1 MSMPVFWEFDGI
13 CGAGVS
19 ETWMIDCTWFQTK
32 QPPKS
37 TLFAGPTVRGFNL
50 EVSKISAAQSF
61 LKIGYPSSSSG
72 LKLYFPYSNLHDL
85 GVIPPSP
92 HFGTSQIY
100 WLFHIYIDIYIY
112 IYWLIYIYIHVYIY
126 IPNYIHIINTNV
138 YINIYPHRNP
148 HVLLASHLPFPPGT
162 ARETKRLD
170 GVTRAP
176 LYSAMGD
183 VADGLATLRAHQQWP
198 DVFCVGMGEKHA
210 VLLFG
215 GGFFGWVMV
224 ILTGVDWILQI
235 CMWIY
240 QIYLHFWTCVG
251 WFSIVFGGT
260 RYPIPAFENWFINF
274 GIKMV
279 L

>member
-100 WLFHIYIDIYIY
+100 WLFHIYIYIYIDIYIY
-112 IYWLIYIYIHVYIY
+112 IYWLIYIYTCIYIY
-126 IPNYIHIINTNV
+126 IYPKLYTHYKYQCIHKYISPQKSPRFVGFTSAISSRHGQGDQTPGWRDAGAFVFRYGRCGRWPCHVASTSAVTWRFLCWDGGKACCSFIWGRIFWVSHGDSNWSWLDFADLHVDLSDLSSLLNMCWLIFYCFRGNTVPNS
-138 YINIYPHRNP
+138 R
-148 HVLLASHLPFPPGT
+148 
-162 ARETKRLD
+162 
-170 GVTRAP
+170 
-176 LYSAMGD
+176 
-183 VADGLATLRAHQQWP
+183 
-198 DVFCVGMGEKHA
+198 
-210 VLLFG
+210 
-215 GGFFGWVMV
+215 
-224 ILTGVDWILQI
+224 
-235 CMWIY
+235 
-240 QIYLHFWTCVG
+240 FWKLVH
-251 WFSIVFGGT
+251 
-260 RYPIPAFENWFINF
+260 
-274 GIKMV
+274 
-279 L
+279 

>member
-1 MSMPVFWEFDGI
+1 MTKTHTYIIYIIYIPYIPIHLYHVLTSTYRQWSLSWFPGRLHMSMPVFWEFDGI

-100 WLFHIYIDIYIY
+100 WLFHIYIDIYI
-112 IYWLIYIYIHVYIY
+112 
-126 IPNYIHIINTNV
+126 
-138 YINIYPHRNP
+138 
-148 HVLLASHLPFPPGT
+148 
-162 ARETKRLD
+162 
-170 GVTRAP
+170 
-176 LYSAMGD
+176 
-183 VADGLATLRAHQQWP
+183 
-198 DVFCVGMGEKHA
+198 
-210 VLLFG
+210 
-215 GGFFGWVMV
+215 
-224 ILTGVDWILQI
+224 
-235 CMWIY
+235 
-240 QIYLHFWTCVG
+240 
-251 WFSIVFGGT
+251 
-260 RYPIPAFENWFINF
+260 
-274 GIKMV
+274 
-279 L
+279 